1 MRIDLRD
8 KEPKFS
14 PIRVQSF
21 FKRSATELTITILCL
36 LSGTTHLHA
45 SKDHAAPDPGFVTEF
60 AASIDDVLQ
69 ALNEVL
75 EDQIIH
81 GTLIFDREP
90 NLTGAVA
97 AASTPLFESW
107 QGPGQVFYKIRK
119 DAIAPRHF
127 LESADQGTIAV
138 RYVLTSVSP
147 ERTRIRIDA
156 VYVENT
162 RRRIHAS
169 DGTVEASEYKAI
181 QEHLHVIQLAEEQA
195 ADAKRR
201 RDSAE
206 AVSRSVIRQRE
217 DETTRLAEAQS
228 SRQELEQRVDV
239 LRHELEQRVKAPG
252 ADLKAAPF
260 RAAASLKALSAY
272 AEVVVVVVTPHWYGV
287 ETPDGQ
293 RGWIPRDQLEPLP

>member
-1 MRIDLRD
+1 MRAPKSVILQRIHLVFSAGFCLCCLAMTCIGANQAKEQLR
-8 KEPKFS
+8 S
-14 PIRVQSF
+14 PG
-21 FKRSATELTITILCL
+21 L
-36 LSGTTHLHA
+36 
-45 SKDHAAPDPGFVTEF
+45 AAEF

-75 EDQIIH
+75 TDQTIH
-81 GTLIFDREP
+81 GTQIFDREP
-90 NLTGAVA
+90 TLAGAVVV
-97 AASTPLFESW
+97 ASTPLFESW

-138 RYVLTSVSP
+138 RYVVTSVSP

-162 RRRIHAS
+162 RRRVHAS
-169 DGTVEASEYKAI
+169 DGTVEASELKAI
-181 QEHLHVIQLAEEQA
+181 QEHLQAIQLAEQEA

-206 AVSRSVIRQRE
+206 AVRRSFIRQHE

-228 SRQELEQRVDV
+228 SRQDLEKRVEA

-260 RAAASLKALSAY
+260 RAAATLKPLSAY
-272 AEVVVVVVTPHWYGV
+272 AEVVVVIVTPHWYGV